1 MEGMRQL
8 IALHPRPDQAK
19 SEEDLPFAPTVS
31 TGPTTTTGGLVALQ
45 GVWRLTFAFGNRA
58 DRQTGS
64 GVKTLTN
71 KVQQTSPFIVQPQ
84 ESRKNITQ
92 AFRPAHLT

>member
-1 MEGMRQL
+1 MRMEGMRQL

-45 GVWRLTFAFGNRA
+45 GVWRLTFAFGNRE
-58 DRQTGS
+58 
-64 GVKTLTN
+64 
-71 KVQQTSPFIVQPQ
+71 Q
-84 ESRKNITQ
+84 E
-92 AFRPAHLT
+92 FREINERRYRVI

>member
-1 MEGMRQL
+1 MRMEGMRQL

-45 GVWRLTFAFGNRA
+45 GVWRLTFAFGNREQEFREINERRYRVIEQTKNRIQQIG
-58 DRQTGS
+58 RQG
-64 GVKTLTN
+64 
-71 KVQQTSPFIVQPQ
+71 P
-84 ESRKNITQ
+84 ESR
-92 AFRPAHLT
+92 H